1 MELVVVQ
8 MVNEVLEVKPL
19 NIVSIY
25 FKYLLFITNDLYYL
39 LLATVV
45 PLGIYFHF
53 LIFLTLTFFPQ
64 LPSLFRTDAS
74 SFFQKFSRFQPAT
87 S

>member
-1 MELVVVQ
+1 MG
-8 MVNEVLEVKPL
+8 NEVLEVKPL

-25 FKYLLFITNDLYYL
+25 FKYLLFITDDLYYL
-39 LLATVV
+39 LIVTVD

-53 LIFLTLTFFPQ
+53 LIFLTLTFFLQ
-64 LPSLFRTDAS
+64 SPSLFLGDAS